1 LLLTK
6 VCEATSC
13 EDIRTIRGVLLPT
26 FKSACMALGLLDD
39 DGECH
44 TALNEAS
51 AWASGVQPLNMS
63 CSMLTFAEI
72 AEQ

>member
-1 LLLTK
+1 
-6 VCEATSC
+6 
-13 EDIRTIRGVLLPT
+13 
-26 FKSACMALGLLDD
+26 MALGLLDD